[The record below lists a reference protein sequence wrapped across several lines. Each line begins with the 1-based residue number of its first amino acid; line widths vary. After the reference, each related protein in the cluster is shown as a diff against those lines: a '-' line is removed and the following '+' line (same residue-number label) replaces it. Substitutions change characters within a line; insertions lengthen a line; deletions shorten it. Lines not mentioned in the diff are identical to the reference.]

1 MPVMGEICLII
12 CLLWAFLKVY
22 ECEPLMFGEVS
33 SPLYPQPYSTDLQE
47 QWDLHVPKGYHI
59 QLTFNHLDIEPS
71 QNCYYDSLLV
81 KSDEKVVGRFCG
93 KNSTDRF
100 HPGHKPILTPGN
112 RLRLIFHTDD
122 LNHESHLGFT
132 AFYQAVDIDEC
143 STSSE
148 EIGSDPPCS
157 QICLNTLGSYVC
169 ACHHGYQL
177 RPDNRT
183 CILDCGGGVYTEPEG
198 IISSPGYPDPSPLDL
213 ECLYIISLQPG
224 FTIALNFSQTFQIE
238 KVNNQGPT
246 CLFHWLQVSVPGKD
260 PEKFCGDKSPGIFH
274 TGSHT
279 TQLEYHTDRHGQS
292 QGWSLHYT
300 SQRVKCPNPGK
311 ISNGKVTPT
320 YPQYLYR
327 DYIQV
332 YCDPGYKL
340 MMGEEEVK
348 SFLSMCQSNGQWH
361 MTLPT
366 CRIIDCGWPKS
377 LPNGNVTNISG
388 SDNHYLSKIEYHC
401 NEPFYAFDGKPQVQY
416 TCTRERKWTAVGHN
430 DIIPPCLPVCGM
442 NSEVLFGGRVYGGKP
457 AKLGQIPWKLLHRSN
472 PRGSAFLISD
482 QWALTAAHVVDG
494 HENTTMQ
501 FTGGMIDET
510 DQRSVELITE
520 KIIIHPN
527 YAKVGKDG
535 HESNFNNDI
544 ALIKMSEQ
552 VKLGPNIRPLCL
564 PKKSDRPVL
573 EGMKGTISG
582 FGGIKEH
589 TKSHLLLHGRVE
601 EYSLEKCVS
610 FDMPVTDNMFCAGNE
625 NEQIDSCQGD
635 SGGALF
641 FPTLGTA
648 SLDQRYEVRGIVSWG
663 PSVCG
668 HKSFKGYYTKV
679 RNYLDWIR
687 ETMAN
692 N

>member
-1 MPVMGEICLII
+1 M
-12 CLLWAFLKVY
+12 WAFLKVC

-33 SPLYPQPYSTDLQE
+33 SPWYPQPYSTDLQE
-47 QWDLHVPKGYHI
+47 QWDLEVPKGYRI
-59 QLTFNHLDIEPS
+59 QLTINHLDIEPS
-71 QNCYYDSLLV
+71 PNCYYDSLLV
-81 KSDEKVVGRFCG
+81 KSDEKVLGTFCG

-100 HPGHKPILTPGN
+100 HPGHKPILAPGN
-112 RLRLIFHTDD
+112 RLQLIFHTDD
-122 LNHESHLGFT
+122 LNHDSHLGFT

-143 STSSE
+143 STSSVE
-148 EIGSDPPCS
+148 NESDPPCS

-198 IISSPGYPDPSPLDL
+198 TISSPGYPDPSPLDL
-213 ECLYIISLQPG
+213 DCLYIISLQPG
-224 FTIALNFSQTFQIE
+224 FTITLSFSQTFQIE
-238 KVNNQGPT
+238 QVNNQGPT

-260 PEKFCGDKSPGIFH
+260 PEKFCGDKSPGILY
-274 TGSHT
+274 TGSHI

-300 SQRVKCPNPGK
+300 TQRVKCPNPGK
-311 ISNGKVTPT
+311 ISHGKVTPT

-332 YCDPGYKL
+332 YCEPGYKL
-340 MMGEEEVK
+340 MMGEKEIK

-361 MTLPT
+361 MTLPA
-366 CRIIDCGWPKS
+366 CRIIDCGRPKS
-377 LPNGNVTNISG
+377 LLNGNVTNISG
-388 SDNHYLSKIEYHC
+388 SDNHYLSSIEYRC
-401 NEPFYAFDGKPQVQY
+401 DEPYYAFDGKPQVRY

-442 NSEVLFGGRVYGGKP
+442 NTEVLFGGRVYGGKP
-457 AKLGQIPWKLLHRSN
+457 AKLGQIPWHLLHRSN
-472 PRGSAFLISD
+472 PRGAAFLISD

-494 HENTTMQ
+494 HENRTMQ

-510 DQRSVELITE
+510 DQRSVTLKTE

-527 YAKVGKDG
+527 YKKVGRDG
-535 HESNFNNDI
+535 HETNFNNDI
-544 ALIKMSEQ
+544 ALIKMSQQ

-564 PKKSDRPVL
+564 PKKSDGPVL
-573 EGMKGTISG
+573 EDMKGTISG
-582 FGGIKEH
+582 FGGIKKE
-589 TKSHLLLHGRVE
+589 TKSHLLRHGRVE
-601 EYSLEKCVS
+601 EYSLEKCESFNLPVS
-610 FDMPVTDNMFCAGNE
+610 DNMFCAGNE
-625 NEQIDSCQGD
+625 NERIDSCQGD

-641 FPTLGTA
+641 FPALGNA
-648 SLDQRYEVRGIVSWG
+648 SPDQRYEVRGIVSWG
-663 PSVCG
+663 PSICG
-668 HKSFKGYYTKV
+668 HPSFKGYYTKV
-679 RNYLDWIR
+679 HNYLDWVR